1 MSQDE
6 PPWHTCRTRLAQEL
20 QALQS
25 RNKAELQAH
34 TQVSGNGVQQLH
46 LRIAAVKNALVIG
59 AGSHNTAGTAATPRS
74 MSQDDAAA
82 DDSAAQQPAAA
93 AHSIFNDALA
103 AHDALD
109 FATALPLF
117 KLAGEAGHG
126 GSCGYVALYLIEGR
140 GAVRD
145 SEQAWVWACKG
156 AQLQD
161 AGSVGLKA
169 R

>member
-1 MSQDE
+1 
-6 PPWHTCRTRLAQEL
+6 L
-20 QALQS
+20 QTLQS
-25 RNKAELQAH
+25 KNKAELPAQ
-34 TQVSGNGVQQLH
+34 TQGSGNAVQQLH

-74 MSQDDAAA
+74 MSLDDPA
-82 DDSAAQQPAAA
+82 DDDSSAQQSAAA
-93 AHSIFNDALA
+93 AQSIFNDALA

-126 GSCGYVALYLIEGR
+126 GGCGYVALYLIEGR
-140 GAVRD
+140 GAARD
-145 SEQAWVWACKG
+145 SEQAWVWACRG
-156 AQLQD
+156 AELRD

>member
-6 PPWHTCRTRLAQEL
+6 PPWHSCRTRLAQKL
-20 QALQS
+20 QTLQS
-25 RNKAELQAH
+25 KNKAEVHAQ
-34 TQVSGNGVQQLH
+34 TQGSGNAVQQLH

-59 AGSHNTAGTAATPRS
+59 AGSHNTARTAATPPS
-74 MSQDDAAA
+74 MSLDDPA
-82 DDSAAQQPAAA
+82 DDDISAQQSEAAQ
-93 AHSIFNDALA
+93 SIFNDALA

-126 GSCGYVALYLIEGR
+126 GGCGYVALYLIEGR
-140 GAVRD
+140 GAARD
-145 SEQAWVWACKG
+145 SEQAWVWACRG
-156 AQLQD
+156 AEQRD
-161 AGSVGLKA
+161 AASVGLKA